1 MQDYLGLADG
11 AGTGLF
17 KLDILNLALTTLHLH
32 SQYAGAKKWG
42 FKALLLSIDRL
53 IKYYN

>member
-17 KLDILNLALTTLHLH
+17 KLDSLNLAA
-32 SQYAGAKKWG
+32 QPVCRRQKIGVYN
-42 FKALLLSIDRL
+42 FIALYRQVD
-53 IKYYN
+53 